1 MYSFRG
7 RGTAN
12 KTGGTGSRKLPM
24 YSNREHVTTR
34 VLACLRPDTHHSGS
48 SLSQFHRKKPKTT
61 KLVRIKHPWLSEQT
75 LREMFLM
82 LKSETLNLSL
92 QAGFNLIGE
101 RKTKFLSLMLPD
113 KQTSWVPGTVFLSI
127 SLGNLLVTIYNL
139 PVTGQNLRA
148 SLLDTVHQSLL

>member
-1 MYSFRG
+1 
-7 RGTAN
+7 
-12 KTGGTGSRKLPM
+12 
-24 YSNREHVTTR
+24 
-34 VLACLRPDTHHSGS
+34 
-48 SLSQFHRKKPKTT
+48 
-61 KLVRIKHPWLSEQT
+61 
-75 LREMFLM
+75 M

-139 PVTGQNLRA
+139 LVTGQNLRA